1 MIGAETP
8 TSIVW
13 FERDL
18 RLADHAALTAAVER
32 GRVLAVF
39 VAPPAVGEADWAP
52 GAASRWWLHHSLKAL
67 HAALAERQVT
77 LHVLDGDPKQALQQA
92 VEASGAD
99 AVFCSTPLEPSLQ
112 ARNQT
117 LATEFAALGVD
128 FVEQGGGLLHDPYAL
143 RTSAGSPFKVF
154 TPFWKH
160 CREQLL
166 AAPPAP
172 LPVPNA
178 LMDAGAKP
186 SGTVTLDELALLP
199 EVPWDEGFRDVWE
212 PGEAGAQLALDE
224 FIDAALGDYADD
236 RDRPDRAGTSRLS
249 PHLHFGEISPG
260 QIFQSVLDS
269 GLDSAKF
276 LAEVGWRDFGHH
288 LLLNF
293 PHTVSEPMDAR
304 FTRFRWRDPETDEQ
318 AAADLRTWQKGETGI
333 ELVDAG
339 MRELW
344 HTGWMH
350 NRVRMVV
357 ASLLTKNLLIHWSH
371 GARWFWDTLVDADLA
386 SNTLGWQ
393 WTAGCGADAA
403 PFFRIFNPDL
413 QAQRFDPQGIYRRRW
428 LGEGNRPDPIVD
440 LKATRARALEAF
452 AAIKQG

>member
-1 MIGAETP
+1 MAETP

-18 RLADHAALTAAVER
+18 RLADHAALTAAAER
-32 GRVLAVF
+32 GRVLALF
-39 VAPPAVGEADWAP
+39 VEPPAIGERDWAL
-52 GAASRWWLHHSLKAL
+52 GAASRWWLHHSLKVL
-67 HAALAERQVT
+67 AAGLAERQVT
-77 LHVLDGDPKQALQQA
+77 LHILGGEPKQALQQA
-92 VEASGAD
+92 LEACGAD
-99 AVFCSTPLEPSLQ
+99 AIFCSAPLEPALQ
-112 ARNQT
+112 ARNQA
-117 LATEFAALGVD
+117 LAKHFDDLGVD
-128 FVEQGGGLLHDPYAL
+128 FVEQCGGLLHDPDSL

-166 AAPPAP
+166 SAPPAP
-172 LPVPNA
+172 LPEPTT
-178 LMDAGAKP
+178 LTDAGVEP
-186 SGTVTLDELALLP
+186 PNSLPLDELALLP
-199 EVPWDEGFRDVWE
+199 EIAWDEGFHDAWQ
-212 PGEAGAQLALDE
+212 PGEAGAQQALE
-224 FIDAALGDYADD
+224 AFIDTALGDYADD

-260 QIFQSVLDS
+260 QVIQSALDS
-269 GLDSAKF
+269 GLDAAKY

-293 PHTVSEPMDAR
+293 PDTATEPMDAR
-304 FTRFRWRDPETDEQ
+304 FNRFPWRDPDTDPQ
-318 AAADLRTWQKGETGI
+318 AAADLRAWQRGETGI

-357 ASLLTKNLLIHWSH
+357 ASFLTKNLLIHWSH

-413 QAQRFDPQGIYRRRW
+413 QAQRFDPEGIYRRRW
-428 LGEGNRPDPIVD
+428 LGTGARPEPIVD

-452 AAIKQG
+452 AAIKEG

>member
-1 MIGAETP
+1 MAQAP

-18 RLADHAALTAAVER
+18 RLADHAALTAAAER
-32 GRVLAVF
+32 GRVLVLF
-39 VAPPAVGEADWAP
+39 VAPPSVAAGWAP
-52 GAASRWWLHHSLKAL
+52 GAASRWWLHHSLKVL
-67 HAALAERQVT
+67 QAALAEHQVA
-77 LHVLDGDPKQALQQA
+77 LQVLCDEPEQALQRA

-99 AVFCSTPLEPSLQ
+99 AIFCSAPLEPSLQ
-112 ARNQT
+112 ARNQA
-117 LATEFAALGVD
+117 LAAQFDDQGVD
-128 FVEQGGGLLHDPYAL
+128 FVEQGGALLHDPFAL
-143 RTSAGSPFKVF
+143 RSSAGSPFKVF

-172 LPVPNA
+172 LPAPDRLV
-178 LMDAGAKP
+178 DAGVELPGAA
-186 SGTVTLDELALLP
+186 TVDELGLLP
-199 EVPWDEGFRDVWE
+199 EIAWDEGFYDAWQ
-212 PGEAGAQLALDE
+212 PGEAGAQQALEE
-224 FIDAALGDYADD
+224 FIDTALRSYAED

-249 PHLHFGEISPG
+249 PHLHFGEISPA
-260 QIFQSVLDS
+260 QVFQAAMDS
-269 GLDSAKF
+269 DLEAAKY

-293 PHTVSEPMDAR
+293 PHTATEPMDAR
-304 FTRFRWRDPETDEQ
+304 FTQFPWRDPDSDAQ
-318 AAADLRTWQKGETGI
+318 AAADLRAWQRGETGI

-344 HTGWMH
+344 RTGWMH

-357 ASLLTKNLLIHWSH
+357 ASFLTKNLLIHWSH

-428 LGEGNRPDPIVD
+428 LGSGPRPDPIVD

-452 AAIKQG
+452 AVIKQG

>member
-1 MIGAETP
+1 MAEAP

-18 RLADHAALTAAVER
+18 RLNDHAALTAAAER
-32 GRVLAVF
+32 GRVLALF
-39 VAPPAVGEADWAP
+39 VAPPDVGEADWAP

-67 HAALAERQVT
+67 QAALAERQVR
-77 LHVLDGDPKQALQQA
+77 LHILGGKPRQALQQA

-99 AVFCSTPLEPSLQ
+99 AIFCSEPLEPSLQ

-117 LATEFAALGVD
+117 LAAHFDERGVD

-154 TPFWKH
+154 TPFWKN

-172 LPVPNA
+172 LPAPTRLV
-178 LMDAGAKP
+178 DAGAELP
-186 SGTVTLDELALLP
+186 GAATLNELALLP
-199 EVPWDEGFRDVWE
+199 EIAWDDGFQDAWQ
-212 PGEAGAQLALDE
+212 PGEAGAQQALEE
-224 FIDAALGDYADD
+224 FIDAALSDYAED

-260 QIFQSVLDS
+260 QVFQAVLES
-269 GLDSAKF
+269 ELEAAKY

-293 PHTVSEPMDAR
+293 PRTASQPMDPRFAR
-304 FTRFRWRDPETDEQ
+304 FPWRDPETDRE
-318 AAADLRTWQKGETGI
+318 AAADLRAWQRGKTGI

-344 HTGWMH
+344 RTGWMH

-357 ASLLTKNLLIHWSH
+357 ASFLTKNLLIHWSH

-403 PFFRIFNPDL
+403 PFFRIFNPEL
-413 QAQRFDPQGIYRRRW
+413 QAQRFDPQGITDAAGWARGSGLIPLLISRPREHGHWRRLR
-428 LGEGNRPDPIVD
+428 R
-440 LKATRARALEAF
+440 
-452 AAIKQG
+452 

>member
-1 MIGAETP
+1 MAQAP

-18 RLADHAALTAAVER
+18 RLTDHAALTAAAER
-32 GRVLAVF
+32 GRVLALF
-39 VAPPAVGEADWAP
+39 AAPPDIGEADWAP

-67 HAALAERQVT
+67 QAALAEHHVT
-77 LHVLDGDPKQALQQA
+77 LYILRGDPKQALQHA
-92 VEASGAD
+92 LDASGAN
-99 AVFCSTPLEPSLQ
+99 AIFCSTPLEPSLQ
-112 ARNQT
+112 ERNQA
-117 LATEFAALGVD
+117 LASQFDELGVD
-128 FVEQGGGLLHDPYAL
+128 FVEQGGALLHDPYAL
-143 RTSAGSPFKVF
+143 RTSSGSPFKVF

-172 LPVPNA
+172 LPAPKA
-178 LMDAGAKP
+178 LRDAGSTLADAA
-186 SGTVTLDELALLP
+186 TLDELGLLP
-199 EVPWDEGFRDVWE
+199 EIAWDGGFYDAWE
-212 PGEAGAQLALDE
+212 PGEAGAQRALDE
-224 FIDAALGDYADD
+224 FSDAALDDYAED

-249 PHLHFGEISPG
+249 PHLHFGEVSPG
-260 QIFQSVLDS
+260 QVLQAVQDS
-269 GLDSAKF
+269 GADSAKY

-293 PHTVSEPMDAR
+293 PHTATEPMDPR
-304 FTRFRWRDPETDEQ
+304 FANFPWRDPDTDRQ
-318 AAADLRTWQKGETGI
+318 AADDLRAWQRGETGVD
-333 ELVDAG
+333 LVDAG

-357 ASLLTKNLLIHWSH
+357 ASFLTKNLLIHWSH

-428 LGEGNRPDPIVD
+428 LGTGPRPEPIVD

-452 AAIKQG
+452 AEIKQG